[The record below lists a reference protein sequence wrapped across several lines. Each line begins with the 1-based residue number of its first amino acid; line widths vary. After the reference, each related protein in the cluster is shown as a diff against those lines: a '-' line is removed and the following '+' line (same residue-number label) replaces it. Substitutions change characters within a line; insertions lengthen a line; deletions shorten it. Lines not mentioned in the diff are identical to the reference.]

1 MVTGVASSLLAGA
14 YPPLFF
20 WHSGN
25 LHRHSSVNGTSSF
38 LAAWD
43 GRVWQSQG
51 SVFDG
56 TSAVTQLAMVPMQNE
71 HTAQGLIEGD
81 RMLLLSGS
89 LVVSSFG
96 QASSMLFDG
105 ESFIPYIVSASAD
118 GSPGYAS
125 GIFNSISNFSFAQ
138 RRKSCQIFLI
148 SGANDTKYRQISL
161 PLVWSS

>member
-1 MVTGVASSLLAGA
+1 MVIGVASSLPAGA
-14 YPPLFF
+14 YPSLFF
-20 WHSGN
+20 WQSGN

-38 LAAWD
+38 LAAWN
-43 GRVWQSQG
+43 GHVWQSQG

-56 TSAVTQLAMVPMQNE
+56 TSAVSQLAMVPLQNE

-118 GSPGYAS
+118 GNPGYAS
-125 GIFNSISNFSFAQ
+125 GLFNSISNFSFAQ
-138 RRKSCQIFLI
+138 RRKSCQI
-148 SGANDTKYRQISL
+148 S
-161 PLVWSS
+161 